1 MTDTRKPIGA
11 NLQMT
16 DPDHVKIWKFIC
28 DMMRQ
33 HGISQGQVIRD
44 ALVAYAHMQAQPS
57 IEKAP
62 IAYATA
68 DNSDVVQAINEGFAT
83 MAKLLQNISVVQASV
98 PQSAEYGTQE
108 LPPTMTDAT
117 VEWEAIDP
125 NVPTPFLRGIKKV
138 AKPGM
143 RLES

>member
-62 IAYATA
+62 IAYATV
-68 DNSDVVQAINEGFAT
+68 DNSDVVRAINEGFAT
-83 MAKLLQNISVVQASV
+83 MAKLLQNISVVQA
-98 PQSAEYGTQE
+98 PTAAPE
-108 LPPTMTDAT
+108 LPPTMTDKP
-117 VEWEAIDP
+117 VEWEEIDP
-125 NVPTPFLRGIKKV
+125 NDNTPFLQGVRKMG
-138 AKPGM
+138 ARPAM